1 MSAGIVGHLPLGKT
15 GNFAKTIF
23 YFLRADKYS
32 ICEVEIT
39 EKPVSLGDG
48 KGMQVP
54 CKLKLTGKSN
64 FVNILQNSLKTK
76 K

>member
-1 MSAGIVGHLPLGKT
+1 MPLDKS
-15 GNFAKTIF
+15 GNFPKSIF
-23 YFLRADKYS
+23 YFLRVEKYS

-39 EKPVSLGDG
+39 RNPANLGDG
-48 KGMQVP
+48 EGMQIH
-54 CKLKLTGKSN
+54 CKLKLTGRSK